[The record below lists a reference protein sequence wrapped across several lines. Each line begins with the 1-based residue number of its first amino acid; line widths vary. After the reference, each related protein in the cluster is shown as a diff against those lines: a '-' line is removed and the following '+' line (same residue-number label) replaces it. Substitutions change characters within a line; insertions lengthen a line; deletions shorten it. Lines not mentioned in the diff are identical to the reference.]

1 MKTIVLAVTPAIV
14 ATAALLLSSRSIN
27 ADTLVVG
34 YSCVVGIGAVMAL
47 EYRLNWKRLFG
58 R

>member
-1 MKTIVLAVTPAIV
+1 MKTIVLAATPAII

-34 YSCVVGIGAVMAL
+34 YSCVLGVGAVLAL
-47 EYRLNWKRLFG
+47 EYRINWKRLFG

>member
-1 MKTIVLAVTPAIV
+1 MKTIILAATPAII

-27 ADTLVVG
+27 ADALVVG
-34 YSCVVGIGAVMAL
+34 YSCVLGVGAVLAL